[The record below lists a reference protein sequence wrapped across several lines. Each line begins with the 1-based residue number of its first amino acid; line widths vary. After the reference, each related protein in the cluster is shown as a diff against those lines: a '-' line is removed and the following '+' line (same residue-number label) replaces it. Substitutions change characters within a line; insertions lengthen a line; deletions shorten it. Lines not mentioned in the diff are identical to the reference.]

1 MNIYKKYHCVRCMY
15 KLSVCISKNL
25 RWLNEQSKRVLR
37 YDTRSVSRL
46 YDFQVWLQCWRYHY
60 HLLICLCHRF
70 YDTSKMSKLY
80 SIPRCVNPSQTDSFR
95 PTENKDP
102 SFMVPGLMCQAL
114 DTISVLGLSSRAW
127 QAWSVVLG
135 TTHMMGPGSQVSNLS
150 KSLRVLGFRYTLLK
164 YNQTFRDTV
173 Y

>member
-1 MNIYKKYHCVRCMY
+1 MY

-80 SIPRCVNPSQTDSFR
+80 SIPRCVNPSQTF
-95 PTENKDP
+95 
-102 SFMVPGLMCQAL
+102 
-114 DTISVLGLSSRAW
+114 SSRAW